1 MMLTLMMCFSV
12 MSCNKDD
19 SITPPIYTP
28 IYTAAFGGMLSIN
41 GSLTINDDVVELNKP
56 YIVKRG
62 DILKFIDTG
71 VDVHHPPLWLYPING
86 GSPILARAE
95 YIEEGVTYGEIIVAT
110 NGIAISVASSQG
122 QDDVNLTY
130 IVN

>member
-1 MMLTLMMCFSV
+1 MKIKLMMLTLMMCFSV

-41 GSLTINDDVVELNKP
+41 GSLTIN
-56 YIVKRG
+56 IVKRG